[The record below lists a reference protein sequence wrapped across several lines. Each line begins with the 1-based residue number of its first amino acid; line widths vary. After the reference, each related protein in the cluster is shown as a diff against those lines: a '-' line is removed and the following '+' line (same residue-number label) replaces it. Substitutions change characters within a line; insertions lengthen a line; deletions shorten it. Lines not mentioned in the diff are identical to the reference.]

1 MIPAGVTPAKTMRP
15 VTLAV
20 HEDEKAWKLRER
32 ILAMNGPYR
41 RFQIIT
47 VVRDDKLT
55 EWWNDM
61 GLEASFT
68 APEMEIPSL
77 FVYSVAKLR
86 DMADNIRWKDDHLQ
100 RFMAEKNAESTL
112 VEDWLTYL
120 EENWARIY
128 NKSSFG
134 PGVTKQRNGFSRRAA
149 YEQERKN

>member
-1 MIPAGVTPAKTMRP
+1 MIPAGVTPSKTVRP

-20 HEDEKAWKLRER
+20 HEDEKAWSLTER
-32 ILAMNGPYR
+32 IFAMDGPYR

-55 EWWNDM
+55 EWWNDL
-61 GLEASFT
+61 GPEASFT
-68 APEMEIPSL
+68 APEVTFPSF
-77 FVYSVAKLR
+77 FVHSVAQLR
-86 DMADNIRWKDDHLQ
+86 DMAETFRHRDDYWQ
-100 RFMAEKNAESTL
+100 KFMAEKNAECTL

-128 NKSSFG
+128 NRSSFG

-149 YEQERKN
+149 YEYERKN